1 MPLGIVRLNSIE
13 GVISIGFQLLSHAE
27 CWQQFMGWVECGVWS
42 SVWACVTEKVLMMSA
57 QMSDDWSK
65 APHTDVTRDFNCDQ
79 ELSSP
84 HSSVSVIRGNG
95 GAAQNYRESLET
107 LAVDRNGPG
116 ASRVKKTRDNPWQ
129 QWSLSPPWH
138 PALSPLHQSDDTGGG
153 GKKVLGCDNLR
164 GGFVHVFAGA
174 KSNNRTQ
181 WM

>member
-42 SVWACVTEKVLMMSA
+42 SVWACVTEKVLMMSV

-107 LAVDRNGPG
+107 LAVDREM
-116 ASRVKKTRDNPWQ
+116 AESQEDKRQ
-129 QWSLSPPWH
+129 SLAAVVIVCWH
-138 PALSPLHQSDDTGGG
+138 PALSQGLHLMIQEETEAR
-153 GKKVLGCDNLR
+153 KC
-164 GGFVHVFAGA
+164 
-174 KSNNRTQ
+174 
-181 WM
+181 

>member
-1 MPLGIVRLNSIE
+1 MLNTDNNSKDE
-13 GVISIGFQLLSHAE
+13 YGME
-27 CWQQFMGWVECGVWS
+27 WS
-42 SVWACVTEKVLMMSA
+42 SLWTCVTEKVLMMSV

-79 ELSSP
+79 ELFSP

-107 LAVDRNGPG
+107 LAVDREMAPEHRESRRQETIPG
-116 ASRVKKTRDNPWQ
+116 SSGHCLLTPGTQ
-129 QWSLSPPWH
+129 PGSSP
-138 PALSPLHQSDDTGGG
+138 DDTGGDR